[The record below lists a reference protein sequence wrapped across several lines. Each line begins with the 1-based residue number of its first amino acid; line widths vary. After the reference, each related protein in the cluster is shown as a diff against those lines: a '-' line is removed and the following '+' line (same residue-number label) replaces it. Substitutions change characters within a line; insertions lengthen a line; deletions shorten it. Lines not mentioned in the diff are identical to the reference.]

1 MSVTADLEQ
10 QTNGELTAPGDAL
23 DRFFPLARPQKAH
36 GRILVVE
43 DDGEMRSLLE
53 DILAEEGYRATGAP
67 DPLSALMILLGEG
80 ADLLVT
86 DWKMPAMDGLDLV
99 ASVRR
104 CLPGLPVVFVTAY
117 ASSDL
122 RTRAIERGVFSILP
136 KPFHRH
142 ELLAH
147 VEAALASETGRGRRR
162 GRREP

>member
-1 MSVTADLEQ
+1 MILMADGEQ
-10 QTNGELTAPGDAL
+10 QGSGDLSAPGYAL
-23 DRFFPLARPQKAH
+23 ERYFPLARPQKAH
-36 GRILVVE
+36 RGILVVE

-53 DILAEEGYRATGAP
+53 EILAEEGYRAMSVA
-67 DPLSALMILLGEG
+67 DPLSALMVLLGEG
-80 ADLLVT
+80 ADLLLT

-99 ASVRR
+99 SSVRR

-122 RTRAIERGVFSILP
+122 RTRAIERGVFSTLA

-147 VEAALASETGRGRRR
+147 VEAALAAGADRGRRR